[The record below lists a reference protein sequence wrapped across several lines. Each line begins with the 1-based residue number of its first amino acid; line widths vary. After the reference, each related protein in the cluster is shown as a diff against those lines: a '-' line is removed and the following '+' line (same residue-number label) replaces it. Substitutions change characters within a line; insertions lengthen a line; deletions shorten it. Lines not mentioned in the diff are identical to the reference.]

1 MRIRKVL
8 PLVLSAIILVSC
20 SSKTDSGEQ
29 NSSSSASNTDS
40 EVTVSSPASDSVVTS
55 PLSVSG
61 FAKGT
66 WFFEANIPV
75 SLEDEDGNVIVQVGG
90 MAQSEWMTE
99 DFVPFTAELIFV
111 TDKENGW
118 LVIRKDNPSA
128 LPENDAE
135 LKIPVRFA
143 P

>member
-1 MRIRKVL
+1 MTI
-8 PLVLSAIILVSC
+8 
-20 SSKTDSGEQ
+20 
-29 NSSSSASNTDS
+29 
-40 EVTVSSPASDSVVTS
+40 SSPLPDSVVTS

-99 DFVPFTAELIFV
+99 DFVPFAAELVFT

-128 LPENDAE
+128 LPEYDAE
-135 LKIPVRFA
+135 FRIPVKFR
-143 P
+143 